1 MDKKNILAS
10 SKELDVYVS
19 LKDIINLHPYDA
31 ILKKVELCE
40 PTGRNE
46 HLAISFRLL
55 EDKLFLEDEKKL
67 IRKECNAVE
76 IAEQLLKNVKNDD
89 LNYLG
94 TRFFQNIFKNFRIEL
109 IKYLFT
115 EKGKIYEDLNL
126 KGVGAVF
133 SNNAFIDIFQEVEFI
148 GNSMYVYDKFANLDI
163 QKVEDVSVLFYTEN
177 FIIHL
182 KDVNE
187 CETIKTIYDDG
198 EAEEKYR
205 FINGKIE
212 TLRHMTL
219 RKEFENLLALK
230 NDEDKFKEYAV
241 SILSQNNESKRS
253 KDFLDDLELF

>member
-1 MDKKNILAS
+1 MDTKNILAS

-31 ILKKVELCE
+31 ILKKVEMHE
-40 PTGRNE
+40 PAGRNE
-46 HLAISFRLL
+46 HLTISFRLL

-67 IRKECNAVE
+67 IRKEINAVE
-76 IAEQLLKNVKNDD
+76 IAEQLLENVKNDN

-109 IKYLFT
+109 IKYLFA
-115 EKGKIYEDLNL
+115 EKGKIYEELSL
-126 KGVGAVF
+126 RGVGAIF
-133 SNNAFIDIFQEVEFI
+133 SNNVFVDIFQEVEFFK
-148 GNSMYVYDKFANLDI
+148 NSMCVYNKFANLDI
-163 QKVEDVSVLFYTEN
+163 QKIENVSVLFCAGN

-182 KDVNE
+182 KDINE
-187 CETIKTIYDDG
+187 CETIKILHDDDKADEIYH
-198 EAEEKYR
+198 
-205 FINGKIE
+205 FTNGKIE

-219 RKEFENLLALK
+219 QKEFENLLALK

>member
-31 ILKKVELCE
+31 ILKKIELHE
-40 PTGRNE
+40 SMGRNE
-46 HLAISFRLL
+46 HLTISFQLL
-55 EDKLFLEDEKKL
+55 ENRLFLEDEKKL
-67 IRKECNAVE
+67 IRKECNAIE
-76 IAEQLLKNVKNDD
+76 IAEQLLENVKNDD

-94 TRFFQNIFKNFRIEL
+94 TKFFQDIFKNFRIEL

-115 EKGKIYEDLNL
+115 EKGKIYEDLRS

-133 SNNAFIDIFQEVEFI
+133 SGSVLIDIFQEVEFLE
-148 GNSMYVYDKFANLDI
+148 NSMYVCNKFANLDI
-163 QKVEDVSVLFYTEN
+163 QKVENVSALFCTEN

-198 EAEEKYR
+198 EVEEKYR
-205 FINGKIE
+205 FVNGKIE

-219 RKEFENLLALK
+219 RKEFENLLAFK
-230 NDEDKFKEYAV
+230 NDENKFKEYAV
-241 SILSQNNESKRS
+241 SILNDESKRSNS
-253 KDFLDDLELF
+253 KDFLDDLELL